1 MKEIWKDIPGYEGLY
16 KVSNFGNVYI
26 VKRKKLKKLRINKDG
41 YYCINVSKNNCK
53 KNVLVHRIVA
63 EAFLSKN
70 EIKKQNNEQIDFD
83 LLLVNH
89 KDENKLNNQVHNL
102 EWCTNKYNVNYSK
115 NKYDKKINK
124 IIGFLEKEKID
135 ETLKNKIIKMLIS

>member
-53 KNVLVHRIVA
+53 KSVLVHRIVA

-124 IIGFLEKEKID
+124 IIDFLEKEKID